1 MLDETKT
8 KWPLKPLSEVVD
20 LNPRLDKSG
29 YRDDLEVSFVPMAAV
44 EAGSGRMDVSEP
56 KHFGS
61 VKKGYTP
68 FKEGDVLFAKI
79 TPCMENGKMAVVP
92 KLINGLGFGST
103 EFHVLRPHTGMD
115 PRYVYYFVS
124 SQNFRREAA
133 HQMTGAVG
141 QKRVPQSFLE
151 AASIPVPLFQDQQ
164 RIVAEIE
171 KQFSRLDEAVASLKR
186 TKDNLRR
193 YKAAV
198 LKAAVEGELTEE
210 WRRQHPDVE
219 PASKLLE
226 RILVDARSKDSHQG
240 CEPLDV
246 SCLRELPKGS
256 RWVRVEDV
264 GAVQLGRQRA
274 PKYHSGK
281 SMRPYLRVQNVF
293 EARIDVSD
301 VMEMDFP
308 QDDYTKFKLEPG
320 DILLNEGQSPE
331 LLGRPA
337 IYRGEL
343 PGACFTNTL
352 IQFRPHTPLT
362 PEYPLIVF
370 RAYMRT
376 GRFTREGTIT
386 TNIAHL
392 SAGRFAKI
400 EFPLPPLKEQQ
411 EIVAEVERRLSVID
425 ELEATV
431 EANLTRADRLRQSIL
446 SQAFSG
452 RLLRQGSKDIPGT
465 VATFSIA
472 AESQASYGKDNR
484 AGR

>member
-1 MLDETKT
+1 MLDKT
-8 KWPLKPLSEVVD
+8 ATTWPQKPLSEVVE
-20 LNPRLDKSG
+20 LNPRLDKSA

-44 EAGSGRMDVSEP
+44 EAGSGRMEVSQT
-56 KHFGS
+56 KRFAA

-92 KLINGLGFGST
+92 KLANRLGFGST
-103 EFHVLRPHTGMD
+103 EFHVLRPHKGID
-115 PRYVYYFVS
+115 PRYVYHFVS
-124 SQNFRREAA
+124 SQSFRREAA
-133 HQMTGAVG
+133 HRMTGAVG

-151 AASIPVPLFQDQQ
+151 EASIPVPPFEEQR

-171 KQFSRLDEAVASLKR
+171 KQFSRLDEAVVSLKR
-186 TKDNLRR
+186 TKSNLKR

-198 LKAAVEGELTEE
+198 EGKLTED
-210 WRRQHPDVE
+210 WRKAYPDVE
-219 PASKLLE
+219 PGSKLLGHILMETRGKDNLKNYQPLNKSGLEQLPE
-226 RILVDARSKDSHQG
+226 RW
-240 CEPLDV
+240 C
-246 SCLRELPKGS
+246 
-256 RWVRVEDV
+256 WVRIEDL
-264 GAVQLGRQRA
+264 GYVQLGRQRA

-281 SMRPYLRVQNVF
+281 NMRPYLRVQNVF
-293 EARIDVSD
+293 EDRLDLED

-308 QDDYTKFKLEPG
+308 AEDYKRFKLEAG

-343 PGACFTNTL
+343 PGSCFTNTL
-352 IQFRPHTPLT
+352 IRVRIYAPMT

-400 EFPLPPLKEQQ
+400 EFALPPLEEQQ
-411 EIVAEVERRLSVID
+411 QIVAEVERRLSIIE
-425 ELEATV
+425 ELESTV
-431 EANLTRADRLRQSIL
+431 EANLTRADRLRQSVL
-446 SQAFSG
+446 SKAFAGKLVCVNANGKG
-452 RLLRQGSKDIPGT
+452 RQSADIET
-465 VATFSIA
+465 ANA
-472 AESQASYGKDNR
+472 
-484 AGR
+484 